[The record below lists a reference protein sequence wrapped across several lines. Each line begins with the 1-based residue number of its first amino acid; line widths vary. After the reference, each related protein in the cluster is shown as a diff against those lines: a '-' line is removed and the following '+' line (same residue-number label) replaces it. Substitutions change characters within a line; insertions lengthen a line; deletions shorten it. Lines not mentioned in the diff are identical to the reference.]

1 MSSPKNFAP
10 REKVSS
16 LPEDGKIR
24 KMGMVKIRQQ
34 NDGGLVTAA
43 GWLVLK

>member
-1 MSSPKNFAP
+1 MSSPKSFGLQA
-10 REKVSS
+10 KLSS
-16 LPEDGKIR
+16 LREEARNR

-43 GWLVLK
+43 GCVLK